1 MKIRAQFTF
10 LVFALFMGGL
20 ASGCEEDLIAPPPRD
35 ASGRDAAVD
44 SGGTLPDAGLEPIAC
59 RVVGELKVGPE
70 ELNPAYNEIDDIQ
83 VIARPN
89 SGSEFLVAL
98 AHTFCPDVCDVTPDD
113 APLGPEHHA
122 MRRAMLYTATGG
134 DSPTL
139 SEPHMVNLGIGI
151 TGETNARRVRVA
163 LVGSDRLVVAWLDPR
178 LEEPINVWTQSVS
191 LSSLE
196 PSGTMKRLSDLTWPR
211 AARRLRLFGGASQ
224 ATAYYED
231 YLQGGEPTQL
241 FRGEIS
247 GAGDPS
253 SASLVQD
260 VPDASGPSAFHQ
272 LKSGTILLGRTETS
286 SPPFCDYRLG
296 PIGQAGVTVQQDP
309 SLRVC
314 ARVSIADGGTAYT
327 AVYSGHDA
335 IYFRPLNDA
344 GEPVGHE
351 KRVVGGASN
360 SLTTHPALVRLADG
374 YVLTYVERSQAGRLL
389 RGALLDGEGGALG
402 EFDIAALPS
411 TTFSEPSVAISNDGT
426 SIAVAWRER
435 FDGNKD
441 QSKVAFVQCDR

>member
-1 MKIRAQFTF
+1 
-10 LVFALFMGGL
+10 
-20 ASGCEEDLIAPPPRD
+20 PRD

-122 MRRAMLYTATGG
+122 MRRAMRYTATGG

-211 AARRLRLFGGASQ
+211 AAR
-224 ATAYYED
+224 
-231 YLQGGEPTQL
+231 
-241 FRGEIS
+241 
-247 GAGDPS
+247 
-253 SASLVQD
+253 
-260 VPDASGPSAFHQ
+260 
-272 LKSGTILLGRTETS
+272 
-286 SPPFCDYRLG
+286 
-296 PIGQAGVTVQQDP
+296 
-309 SLRVC
+309 
-314 ARVSIADGGTAYT
+314 
-327 AVYSGHDA
+327 
-335 IYFRPLNDA
+335 
-344 GEPVGHE
+344 
-351 KRVVGGASN
+351 
-360 SLTTHPALVRLADG
+360 
-374 YVLTYVERSQAGRLL
+374 
-389 RGALLDGEGGALG
+389 
-402 EFDIAALPS
+402 
-411 TTFSEPSVAISNDGT
+411 
-426 SIAVAWRER
+426 
-435 FDGNKD
+435 
-441 QSKVAFVQCDR
+441 